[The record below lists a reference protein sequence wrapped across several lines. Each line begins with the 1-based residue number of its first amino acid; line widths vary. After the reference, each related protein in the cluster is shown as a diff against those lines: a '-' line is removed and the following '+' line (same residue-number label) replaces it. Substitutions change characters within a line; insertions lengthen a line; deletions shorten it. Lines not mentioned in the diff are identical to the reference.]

1 ASEAVKSSD
10 IQAGQNICLLKK
22 ALETLVTGL
31 EKTHD
36 IIWTHLPYNYI
47 DTEGVQPLTEAMDR
61 EAILPKPD
69 PNEFKDITSN
79 QSPLN
84 LREAPSKASDPG
96 QIQDKTNDRALSPL
110 ESKFSSGE
118 DPTLDG
124 PKNWLQSAIK
134 EGRIEFFDFDEEFNN
149 PIRIA
154 EGGFAKIYHTTGKK
168 LKSKEYALKYLFE
181 QPESAGAFQ
190 SLVNEY
196 QLIRKVDDEHFVA
209 RCYGISQDP
218 KTNSYI
224 LVMKY
229 AEQGALPDYLKKN
242 MGQLSWADK
251 LSLAIQIAEALRYIH
266 SRNVIHRDLHS
277 KNILINAEGRALIAD
292 FGLGKLASAKT
303 SKFNPQGRAPYIPP
317 ERLSQRAKHDTRGD
331 VFSLGVI
338 FWVISADG
346 GEPFSDL
353 DTMTTAMQINL
364 GFREEPIQGTPE
376 DYVELYSQCW
386 DGDPA
391 KRPKVDEILTRLDAM
406 MKAVL
411 EKEGKGDGF
420 HNTVT
425 SLAPVVSENT
435 LSASLRRQISLDDPL
450 EYGK

>member
-1 ASEAVKSSD
+1 
-10 IQAGQNICLLKK
+10 
-22 ALETLVTGL
+22 
-31 EKTHD
+31 
-36 IIWTHLPYNYI
+36 
-47 DTEGVQPLTEAMDR
+47 MDR

-190 SLVNEY
+190 SLHDRINLSARWMMNTLWRDAMVYHRDLSSVNK
-196 QLIRKVDDEHFVA
+196 LFSANI
-209 RCYGISQDP
+209 DP

-277 KNILINAEGRALIAD
+277 KNILCHQCRGKGTHRRLW
-292 FGLGKLASAKT
+292 LGKVGIRQNLEIQPPRAST
-303 SKFNPQGRAPYIPP
+303 IPFTKFHFPWSTKIPP

-420 HNTVT
+420 HNTVA

-435 LSASLRRQISLDDPL
+435 LSGIRKLL
-450 EYGK
+450 